1 MPRGGARPGAGAKKG
16 RRKTAQLGER
26 ALEVLTDAGAAY
38 LPKGETDPFATM
50 QPLDVMLSMMRSLAR
65 FSTELMERGEAA
77 RKDGS
82 ISRQDAHD
90 VQTAALR
97 YAMLSH
103 KCAVDAAPY
112 MHPRRPPAVP
122 ADETPDP
129 ANLPAGADP
138 LAIELG
144 AEMQKWSPRT

>member
-38 LPKGETDPFATM
+38 LPKDEPDPFAGM
-50 QPLDVMLSMMRSLAR
+50 LPLDVMLSMMRSLAR
-65 FSTELMERGEAA
+65 VSTELMERGEAA
-77 RKDGS
+77 RKEGT
-82 ISRQDAHD
+82 ISRQDALD

-122 ADETPDP
+122 PDDPETP
-129 ANLPAGADP
+129 ANLPAGTDP
-138 LAIELG
+138 VGIELA
-144 AEMQKWSPRT
+144 AEMRNWTIRT